1 MRSYDNCMVL
11 PASGIISPV
20 ELCASN
26 ISHKINIGQLHNYIF
41 FCKETL
47 IKLTMHIA
55 IILRKDTP
63 GATQAGSL
71 SPFYVEAEGSS
82 SIHWIKSYF
91 NCSSHI
97 LDETKIIKKLQSK
110 KIIYIFVTLKN
121 YIKRGGCIF
130 SSIRAL

>member
-1 MRSYDNCMVL
+1 MRTTAIYRFILMNDEKYQCDALERRYDNCMVL
-11 PASGIISPV
+11 PVSGIISPV

-26 ISHKINIGQLHNYIF
+26 ISHKY
-41 FCKETL
+41 
-47 IKLTMHIA
+47 MA

-97 LDETKIIKKLQSK
+97 LVETKIIKKLQSK
-110 KIIYIFVTLKN
+110 KIIYIFVSLKKL
-121 YIKRGGCIF
+121 Y
-130 SSIRAL
+130 